1 MSKEEFI
8 QEFAPIVQKYAEE
21 YGYSQEVCAAIIAQA
36 CYESDY
42 GNSDAA
48 QEAYNFFGI
57 MHGGKT
63 VWQGKTYNLEDGQFY
78 TNDEIY
84 IYPGNQKYVRAYD
97 SLEEGVK
104 GYFDLLD
111 QKNSSGEYLYGDLRT
126 ISDPEEYAK
135 QIAAHGYSGNSKEG
149 YASNVIGIM
158 SDCDIVSYVEQNPL
172 NESKMSE
179 EKDASD
185 KSSDLIS
192 VDYDFV
198 KAYMDKFMEDVESFG
213 LLTQDIIN
221 ISTNGSATLSTSI
234 NSFNNYSAN
243 SIEFLN
249 SIGILQNN
257 ILTIAESY
265 ANLDS
270 EMASTL
276 SLTAITNIK
285 ALDFSDLNNFY
296 DTPVAIDLIAT
307 SGDIL
312 ISKDILNSFF
322 SESNPII
329 SSLLTDIS
337 DTKKLKATLD
347 SFIEESCSNL
357 QGEEWDIIRNKCNE
371 FSDLCNKKV
380 NYAQSLIN
388 GITDACKKL
397 LNYLEDY
404 DELDTSRIPEF
415 EEEKQATI
423 DLINQLNNE
432 IESLRAEEGTFPI
445 TDASG
450 NIVGYYTIDN
460 SAAIAACESQIE
472 VCEQIKVELE
482 RILTKLGQLP
492 SEDSIA
498 SNIVASAEGD
508 NKTEN
513 IQVSS
518 VVNSAANNLS
528 LSDENVNVKG
538 ISEVSNDI
546 NQSFAETSATASVST
561 NNANNEGDNTHL
573 GDGSRAETITQLANT
588 TGNSS
593 TNNNQNIT
601 TNYDTVNA
609 EVPNNDN
616 VSANQNSY
624 NDENIHDNNIDGN
637 NMSDLSL
644 NDNLEEVE
652 ENFYI
657 VQPGDTLYAIAK
669 RYNTTVE
676 KLYADNK
683 DIIGN
688 NPNLIFP
695 NQKLV
700 IK

>member
-404 DELDTSRIPEF
+404 DELDTSSIPEF